1 MKKYKSVL
9 GPRMLQLIE
18 KILSDCCD
26 TGNEAA
32 AIECIRRLPLKA
44 APAPDVGSTTER
56 LACHVIH
63 ALQALSTSATG
74 AGVVEAPLALMLKD
88 LMFYCDSYADLK
100 KYLRIPAAAFAERA
114 ERYDKIC
121 RRYFRAN
128 GFNWN
133 PPSYATAEG
142 TANASQDQGQGQG
155 HSQDQGPKTT
165 HSIVLHGTGTKA
177 PPGKQLVTIKTVIE
191 QEVSMYI
198 DVNIQCPKFLKI
210 AMPHLD
216 EPIYI
221 SRVIKKYAK
230 FASIFDG
237 RGKENTLSYY
247 YKFNKAD
254 ATLEFIDEDM
264 ETEVAE
270 LLGVGL
276 NEKEYVDE
284 EQQLL
289 EDAKKNHLSA
299 EQITEFKA
307 QLDEVRSQLRISV

>member
-1 MKKYKSVL
+1 
-9 GPRMLQLIE
+9 MLQLIE

-26 TGNEAA
+26 TGNETA

-44 APAPDVGSTTER
+44 VPAPDTGSAAER

-63 ALQALSTSATG
+63 ALQALSTG
-74 AGVVEAPLALMLKD
+74 AEAPLTLMLKD
-88 LMFYCDSYADLK
+88 LMFYCDSYSDLK
-100 KYLRIPAAAFAERA
+100 KYLRVPAAEFAERA
-114 ERYDKIC
+114 ERYEKIC

-128 GFNWN
+128 GFNWH
-133 PPSYATAEG
+133 PPSYACSAGSPG
-142 TANASQDQGQGQG
+142 TTNIASKD
-155 HSQDQGPKTT
+155 SAGPKTT
-165 HSIVLHGTGTKA
+165 HSVILHGAGAQA

-299 EQITEFKA
+299 EQVTEFKA